1 MRYNLPQSREL
12 DAALREAPVSQEKPM
27 PLYAG
32 VSETNITPPLGVWM
46 AGYAFRPTGCTLVH
60 DELHARAVVFND
72 GHAAVAILAMDLIAL
87 PQDLVAQIREGI
99 AREVGIPREAVMLNC
114 SHTHGGPN
122 LGVYN
127 AMGSRDPAY
136 VDVLV
141 RKLVGMTRQA
151 AETMK
156 PAVLTY
162 GRAPVQIGINRRQTI
177 GTNGRTVLGQNYA
190 GPVAPYVDVLS
201 VAEPSGGTFA
211 LLFCHACHGTTLG
224 GDNLRITADFCGYAA
239 DHVRRET
246 EGGMTPL
253 FLQGCSGNINPFRR
267 GTYISAAHNGRVL
280 GQAAL
285 NAWRN
290 ASPLYDDEVLAYAES
305 VVELPL
311 QDPPSVEQC
320 DASIA
325 EWEAKLQQEKASGNM
340 GAILN
345 AEGMLAYHRYE
356 REQARKGGG
365 LKAPFPI
372 QVLTIGGAKF
382 IGLPAETFV
391 QYALDFDVQI
401 DQPVFPLGCT
411 NGALNYLPTAADF
424 ALGGYEVEYAHKYY
438 NSLMYT
444 PECEKLV
451 RAKVYEMIGAENPD
465 WTPYSV

>member
-1 MRYNLPQSREL
+1 
-12 DAALREAPVSQEKPM
+12 M

-32 VSETNITPPLGVWM
+32 VCETNVTPPLGVWM
-46 AGYAFRPTGCTLVH
+46 AGYAFRSSGCVLVH

-72 GHAAVAILAMDLIAL
+72 GGAAVAILSMDLIAL
-87 PQDLVAQIREGI
+87 PQDLVQQIREGI
-99 AREVGIPREAVMLNC
+99 AREVGLAPEAIMLNC

-151 AETMK
+151 ADTMK
-156 PAVLTY
+156 PAVLSY
-162 GRAPVQIGINRRQTI
+162 GRAPVQIGINRRQTNA
-177 GTNGRTVLGQNYA
+177 GTGRTVLGHNYA

-211 LLFCHACHGTTLG
+211 ILFNHACHGTTLG

-239 DHVRRET
+239 DHVRHET
-246 EGGMTPL
+246 DGGVTPL

-267 GTYISAAHNGRVL
+267 GTYISAAHNGRTL
-280 GQAAL
+280 GQATL
-285 NAWRN
+285 SAWRT
-290 ASPLYDDEVLAYAES
+290 ATPLYDDEALAYAES

-311 QDPPSVEQC
+311 QPPPSIEEC
-320 DASIA
+320 DRAVA
-325 EWEAKLQQEKASGNM
+325 EWEQKLEQEKAGGNM

-356 REQARKGGG
+356 REMAASGRTDFT
-365 LKAPFPI
+365 ASFPI
-372 QVLTIGGAKF
+372 QVLTIGGARF
-382 IGLPAETFV
+382 IGLPAEVFV
-391 QYALDFDVQI
+391 QYALDFDVQV
-401 DQPVFPLGCT
+401 DQPVFTLGCT

-438 NSLMYT
+438 NSLMFT

-451 RAKVYEMIGAENPD
+451 RAKVYDMIGVEKPD

>member
-1 MRYNLPQSREL
+1 
-12 DAALREAPVSQEKPM
+12 M

-32 VSETNITPPLGVWM
+32 VCETNITPPLGVWM

-60 DELHARAVVFND
+60 DELHATAVVFND
-72 GHAAVAILAMDLIAL
+72 GRAAVAILSMDLIAL
-87 PQDLVAQIREGI
+87 PRDLVERIREGV
-99 AREVGIPREAVMLNC
+99 ASEVGLAPAAVMLNC

-127 AMGSRDPAY
+127 AMGSRDQAY

-156 PAVLTY
+156 PAMLAY
-162 GRAPVQIGINRRQTI
+162 GRSPVQIGINRRQTS
-177 GTNGRTVLGQNYA
+177 GQAGRTVIGHNFA

-201 VAEPSGGTFA
+201 MSLPSGGTFG
-211 LLFCHACHGTTLG
+211 LLFSHACHGTTLG
-224 GDNLRITADFCGYAA
+224 GDNLRITADYCGYAA
-239 DHVRRET
+239 DHVRSESD
-246 EGGMTPL
+246 GGITPL

-290 ASPLYDDEVLAYAES
+290 ATALYEDEPLGYEERTI
-305 VVELPL
+305 ELPL
-311 QDPPSVEQC
+311 NPPRATDLV
-320 DASIA
+320 DADMA
-325 EWEAKLQQEKASGNM
+325 EWEGKLQAEKAAGNM

-345 AEGMLAYHRYE
+345 AEGMLTYLRHE
-356 REQARKGGG
+356 RELAATPEG
-365 LKAPFPI
+365 LTMPFPI
-372 QVLTIGGAKF
+372 QVLSVGGARF
-382 IGLPAETFV
+382 IGLPAEVFV
-391 QYALDFDVQI
+391 QYALDFDVQT

-411 NGALNYLPTAADF
+411 NGALNYLPTAADY
-424 ALGGYEVEYAHKYY
+424 AYGGYEVEHAHRYY
-438 NSLMYT
+438 NSLMFT
-444 PECEKLV
+444 SECEKLV
-451 RAKVYEMIGAENPD
+451 RATVYDMIGIDKPD